1 MDSARRSFN
10 ENYHHLSKRVEEMI
24 FLFKMILDHP
34 MTFKETCDY
43 LRISVSYLYKLCY
56 SNRIPF
62 HKPTGK
68 VLYFYRSEI
77 DEWICEG
84 SKYQSRGIKLKRRNN
99 LFPNS

>member
-10 ENYHHLSKRVEEMI
+10 ERYQELAKKFDEVSC
-24 FLFKMILDHP
+24 LFKMILDHP
-34 MTFKETCDY
+34 MTFKDTCDY

-62 HKPTGK
+62 HKPAGK
-68 VLYFYRSEI
+68 ILYFYRSEI

-84 SKYQSRGIKLKRRNN
+84 SKYQSRGIKLKRLNY
-99 LFPNS
+99 PGHNS